1 MFKTL
6 HRPLRAARPAAGS
19 IATAFLSLLVP
30 MTPAT
35 ARDAPRPLL
44 IEDVVRFEAFGRAS
58 ISPEGG
64 WAVYE
69 KRGPYDTATRFDF
82 GQRSP
87 WTIMTL
93 WRVDLRRPDGAAE
106 RIAPDEASALLCGE
120 WSPSGRK
127 LVICRLVGDRYEFGV
142 LDIGA
147 GTVVW
152 TGLAPEIAKTGGTVE
167 WADEDRVVL
176 MVRPD
181 GSLPRILRYYSG
193 SQAKAVQDWRRTAGG
208 AEPSRTI
215 IDASGG
221 ALSSDTADADLSV
234 VVLDVRSGETRTLA
248 TGDISDFTVS
258 PDGTTL
264 ALVQGAEPVPVQPG
278 EIVMAALKTRQR
290 LVLLGLE
297 GGAIVRTDPD
307 LDVSPGLLR
316 WSPGGEALLIWGR
329 RDDQAWTDGDLM
341 TVGRDGGL
349 TTMVRDTLDP
359 VDERRGVG
367 YVRGV
372 TADWMGSTPV
382 LYARP
387 GGGARFDWYGLGP
400 DQRPMNLTREMRSPP
415 SRLNSVTDAGVFMVA
430 DGGVW
435 LAGPQGA
442 RRLTAT
448 DEVFADVSIPSTDK
462 PVRLLFNSPP
472 RQARAMAVSGSG
484 VVVSIGRDGEV
495 ERLGGGGAA
504 RLRFSALSQGA
515 ALYLQTDQVVEALQ
529 LATPAGDR
537 TIDRVNAAY
546 RDVVLPLPVDLPH
559 LDRMGRPTTS
569 RLFLPQGRTLSEAR
583 GLILHVYPGTTQTG
597 AWAGP
602 QWLVYGLRAQILAG
616 AGYAVLSPS
625 IPDDPS
631 GALRADDLVRDVDL
645 AVDAALARY
654 PELPKERMAVVGHSF
669 GGHAA
674 LALATRSDR
683 FRSYVSWSGASDL
696 FSAWGEFT
704 PVSRQMP
711 DIGFSLDE
719 RQGWAETGQGGR
731 KVPPWADIAAY
742 VEGSP
747 YLSADR
753 IHAPVLLITAD
764 RDFVP
769 VTHAE
774 RMFSALYRLGGR
786 TRLVTYWGE
795 EHFVLSPA
803 NVRDLYRQIFN
814 WLDLTL
820 GAPETGGAPTP

>member
-1 MFKTL
+1 MFKTV
-6 HRPLRAARPAAGS
+6 HHPSRAARPAAGLIAAAALS
-19 IATAFLSLLVP
+19 VLTPMRAATAQ
-30 MTPAT
+30 
-35 ARDAPRPLL
+35 DALRPLV

-58 ISPEGG
+58 IAPEGD

-93 WRVDLRRPDGAAE
+93 WRVDLSRPDGAAE
-106 RIAPDEASALLCGE
+106 RILRDEASALLCGE

-147 GTVVW
+147 GRVVW

-181 GSLPRILRYYSG
+181 GSLPRLLRYYSG
-193 SQAKAVQDWRRTAGG
+193 SQAKAAQDWRRTAAG
-208 AEPSRTI
+208 AEASRTV

-221 ALSSDTADADLSV
+221 ALSSDTTDEALA
-234 VVLDVRSGETRTLA
+234 VVLLDVGSGETRTLA
-248 TGDISDFTVS
+248 TGAISDFSVS
-258 PDGTTL
+258 PDGKTL
-264 ALVQGAEPVPVQPG
+264 ALVQGAEAVPVQTG
-278 EIVMAALKTRQR
+278 EIVMTALKTRQR
-290 LVLLGLE
+290 LALLDLG
-297 GGAIVRTDPD
+297 GGAIVKTDRD

-329 RDDQAWTDGDLM
+329 RDGQSWTEGDLM
-341 TVGRDGGL
+341 TVRRDGGL
-349 TTMVRDTLDP
+349 TPMLRDTLNP
-359 VDERRGVG
+359 VDEKRGVG

-372 TADWMGSTPV
+372 TADWMGSTAV

-387 GGGARFDWYGLGP
+387 DGGARFDWYGLTP
-400 DQRPMNLTREMRSPP
+400 DQRPMNLTGEMKSPP
-415 SRLNSVTDAGVFMVA
+415 SRLNSVTDEGVFMVA

-435 LAGPQGA
+435 LATPRGA
-442 RRLTAT
+442 RRLTTT
-448 DEVFADVSIPSTDK
+448 DEVFTDVSIPSTDK
-462 PVRLLFNSPP
+462 PVRQVFNSPP
-472 RQARAMAVSGSG
+472 RRAGAVAVSGSG
-484 VVVSIGRDGEV
+484 VVASIGPDGEV
-495 ERLGGGGAA
+495 ERLGGDGGARP
-504 RLRFSALSQGA
+504 RLSAVSRGA
-515 ALYLQTDQVVEALQ
+515 ALSLQNDQVVEALH
-529 LATPAGDR
+529 LATSAGDR

-546 RDVVLPLPVDLPH
+546 GDVGLPLPLDLPH

-569 RLFLPQGRTLSEAR
+569 RLFLPQGRGLAEAR

-631 GALRADDLVRDVDL
+631 GTLRTDDLVRDVDL

-654 PELPKERMAVVGHSF
+654 PDLPGDRMAVVGHSF

-674 LALATRSDR
+674 LALATRSSR
-683 FRSYVSWSGASDL
+683 FKSYVSWSGASDL
-696 FSAWGEFT
+696 FAAWGEFT

-711 DIGFSLDE
+711 EIGFNLDE

-731 KVPPWADIAAY
+731 KVPPWADVEAY

-747 YLSADR
+747 FLAADR
-753 IHAPVLLITAD
+753 IHAPMLLITAD

-769 VTHAE
+769 VTQAE
-774 RMFSALYRLGGR
+774 RMFSALYRLGVR
-786 TRLVTYWGE
+786 TRLATYWGE
-795 EHFVLSPA
+795 EHFNWSPA
-803 NVRDLYRQIFN
+803 NIRDVYHQIFD

-820 GAPETGGAPTP
+820 GTPETGVAPTP